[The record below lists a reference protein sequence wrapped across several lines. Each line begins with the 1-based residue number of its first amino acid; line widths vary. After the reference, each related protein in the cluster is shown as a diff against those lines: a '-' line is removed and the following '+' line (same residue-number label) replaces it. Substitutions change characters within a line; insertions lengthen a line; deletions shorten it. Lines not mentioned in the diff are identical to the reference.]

1 MRFANGFSIGR
12 PFLLNRWT
20 TDGAKLIPLS
30 KAAPHSAALWIDLC
44 RPGPIE
50 EQEMQTLL
58 PKIPD
63 QGEMRDLELS
73 HRYYRLGEALY
84 MTLVLPGTD
93 HAGQSGHTG
102 QLSRPV
108 SFILTPERLITLRH
122 HDPAAVLNLPLRTDL
137 RLLPDRP
144 DLLFL
149 TFCEE
154 IIGQMADLLEQTGD
168 DLAMAAQQIYAQD
181 SRTIPAHLHEA
192 LRRIGRKNE
201 TLAQVRAAL
210 MTLTRALR
218 FFMSDLEDQ
227 GVVPPETRRSHE
239 ALLRDIDALDL
250 HTDSLDARLGV
261 LTEMTIGLIGLGDNK
276 VAKAQSMVAALFLP
290 PTLIASI
297 YGMNFEHLP
306 GLSHPHGFWLSIGA
320 MFLASIGTWIF
331 FRWRGWF

>member
-1 MRFANGFSIGR
+1 M
-12 PFLLNRWT
+12 LNRWT
-20 TDGAKLIPLS
+20 TDGTKLIPLS
-30 KAAPHSAALWIDLC
+30 EDAAHGNALWIDLC

-50 EQEMQTLL
+50 QQEMEALL
-58 PKIPD
+58 PKVPD

-73 HRYYRLGEALY
+73 HRYYRLGEAVYLT
-84 MTLVLPGTD
+84 MVLPGAD
-93 HAGQSGHTG
+93 HSLKQG

-122 HDPAAVLNLPLRTDL
+122 HDPAAITDLPLRSDL

-154 IIGQMADLLEQTGD
+154 IVGQMADLLEQTGD
-168 DLAMAAQQIYAQD
+168 NLALAARKIYAQN
-181 SRTIPAHLHEA
+181 SRSTPAELHEA

-210 MTLTRALR
+210 MTLTRAIR
-218 FFMSDLEDQ
+218 FFTGDLEDQ
-227 GVVPPETRRSHE
+227 NHLVPETDRACA
-239 ALLRDIDALDL
+239 ALMRDIDALDL

-261 LTEMTIGLIGLGDNK
+261 LTEMTIGMIGLGDNK

-290 PTLIASI
+290 PTLIASV

-306 GLSHPHGFWLSIGA
+306 GLAHPHGFWLSIGA
-320 MFLASIGTWIF
+320 MFLASIGTWVF